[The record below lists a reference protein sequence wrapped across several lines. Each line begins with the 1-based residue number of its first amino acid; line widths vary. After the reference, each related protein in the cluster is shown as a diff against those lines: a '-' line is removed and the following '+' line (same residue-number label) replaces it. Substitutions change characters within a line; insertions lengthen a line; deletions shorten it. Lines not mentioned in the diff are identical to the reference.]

1 MQGTSSHPQLSIVVP
16 AFNEA
21 RRLPQSLA
29 LLRDFFG
36 PAAWPPGAVEIL
48 IVVEHG
54 TDGTLEL
61 ARAAV
66 AEQANFIVLDN
77 RVQRGKGYA
86 VRSGI
91 RQARGDIIFFMDAD
105 LSVPLEEVPV
115 FLAHFDSNPDDS
127 VLLGSRQHA
136 RSRIERRQS
145 LLRQSM
151 GKIFNHILRTL
162 SLIPFRDTQCGFKA
176 FRRTAAQEIF
186 PLQTIDGFAFD
197 VEVIL
202 LAQSLGFRIAELP
215 VRWLNSPESKVHIIR
230 DSLRMLLDALTVR
243 RRVRRI
249 LQFRELRE
257 PPKAAELRHEEH
269 QDS

>member
-1 MQGTSSHPQLSIVVP
+1 MPGTSSHPQVSIVIP
-16 AFNEA
+16 AYNEA
-21 RRLPQSLA
+21 RRLPQSVG

-36 PAAWPPGAVEIL
+36 SSPWSSGSFEVL
-48 IVVEHG
+48 FVVEHS

-61 ARAAV
+61 AREAV
-66 AEQANFIVLDN
+66 AEQANFHVIDN
-77 RVQRGKGYA
+77 RVHRGKGFA

-91 RQARGDIIFFMDAD
+91 RQARGDIVFYMDAD
-105 LSVPLEEVPV
+105 LSVPLEEIHP
-115 FLAHFDSNPDDS
+115 FLAHFQANPGDSM
-127 VLLGSRQHA
+127 LLGSRQHA

-151 GKIFNHILRTL
+151 GKIFNSILRSL

-176 FRRTAAQEIF
+176 FRQEAAQEIF
-186 PLQTIDGFAFD
+186 ALQTIDGFAFD

-202 LAQSLGFRIAELP
+202 LAQALGYKIAELP

-230 DSLRMLLDALTVR
+230 DSLRMLLDAFTVR

-249 LQFRELRE
+249 LQFQKMRNGTPDPSSTPR
-257 PPKAAELRHEEH
+257 PAA
-269 QDS
+269 